1 MEWLSFAGVS
11 WLGVLL
17 AFLASFVFG
26 WLWYSQ
32 LAFFPVWSR
41 LGNLDEEKLKNA
53 NMGAVF
59 GQMLVGNVL
68 GVIGIAFLMAAVGAS
83 GPVAGLVL
91 GGIVGL
97 AFRAGAHLV
106 HNGFAQR
113 AGGITLIDS
122 AHDTIA
128 LMLAGL
134 VLGLFM

>member
-11 WLGVLL
+11 WLGVVV
-17 AFLASFVFG
+17 AFVVSFVFG
-26 WLWYSQ
+26 WLWYSP
-32 LAFFPVWSR
+32 LLFFPVWSR
-41 LGNLDEEKLKNA
+41 LGRLDEDKLKNA

-59 GQMLVGNVL
+59 GQMIVGNVI
-68 GVIGIAFLMAAVGAS
+68 GVIGLAFLMAAIGAS
-83 GPVAGLVL
+83 GVLSGLVL
-91 GGIVGL
+91 GLIVGL
-97 AFRAGAHLV
+97 AFRAGAHMV

-128 LMLAGL
+128 LMIAGL